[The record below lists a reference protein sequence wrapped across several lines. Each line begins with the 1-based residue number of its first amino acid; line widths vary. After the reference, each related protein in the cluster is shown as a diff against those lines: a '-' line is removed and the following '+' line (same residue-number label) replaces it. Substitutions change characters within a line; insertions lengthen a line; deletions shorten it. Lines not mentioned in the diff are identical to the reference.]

1 LQQQGL
7 FLQLKAI
14 FPLIKQYDV
23 HIILNLK
30 QTVSSRKA
38 AKKLVKLIRKFKLE
52 KQIIL
57 SASDTFLLF
66 YTRQYAPELITSLRM
81 VPLENT
87 MRWVRQFHLYY
98 SFEWLTNFLG
108 VGLVIIPDELA
119 SETLIKK
126 LLNQDVCV
134 YVIFHH
140 DSPKRQRLMQDLKVG
155 VIYAPNDT

>member
-1 LQQQGL
+1 
-7 FLQLKAI
+7 
-14 FPLIKQYDV
+14 
-23 HIILNLK
+23 
-30 QTVSSRKA
+30 
-38 AKKLVKLIRKFKLE
+38 
-52 KQIIL
+52 
-57 SASDTFLLF
+57 
-66 YTRQYAPELITSLRM
+66 
-81 VPLENT
+81 
-87 MRWVRQFHLYY
+87 
-98 SFEWLTNFLG
+98 